1 MIIIGNNII
10 IGDDRMSNV
19 EKSQIMVYNSCIYYI
34 GGIRMDRITQ
44 SMIEAFKE
52 DLSVNI
58 DDISLLFEYFSNYC
72 VVNDVYGIND
82 FDVEDITTGTNTQGI
97 DGIAIIVNQKLIN
110 TTDDIDLLISYN
122 QTISVKFVLIQTK
135 TSSSFDNTEIS
146 NLLTYAKLF
155 FGDDDSIFRTPE
167 MQKFVELKN
176 YIFSKGSKLRKNPE
190 LLLYYV
196 TLGTWTDDTN
206 LQATVSVGKEALRT
220 TNLFSN
226 IEFIPCGSAEIQALY
241 RKTKAKLSATF
252 KFEKRITMYSL
263 NDDEVGYSGVLP
275 FKEFKKLIIDDN
287 GTVKPVFEDN
297 IRDYLGPNPDVNK
310 SICETIMSGNVNAFS
325 MLNNGITVVAS
336 SISIPGDIATIED
349 YQIVNGC
356 QTSNILI
363 NNMELSDN
371 IDDLI
376 IPIRIIATKNEN
388 LKNEIT
394 KATNSQTAIKKEQLE
409 ALSTFQKN
417 LEEYYKTYT
426 SQDSLVYERRTG
438 QYRDSDIP
446 KNRIVTIPI
455 QIKTISAMFLNE
467 PSAVSGQYGTV
478 AKRVGNKIFKTSD
491 KLIMYYLRALSL
503 YKIENLFK
511 SNKIDKKYR
520 RSRYHAMMLF
530 RIVMSK
536 EDLPKFNQKKME
548 TYCQN
553 LLDILNDDSK
563 CEKVFKAI
571 VSFIV
576 SKGED
581 IDIDNRK
588 CFERKETTD
597 FLLREKDELIQYLK
611 SDGVEF

>member
-1 MIIIGNNII
+1 MIILGNNII
-10 IGDDRMSNV
+10 IGDDLMNFV
-19 EKSQIMVYNSCIYYI
+19 GKSKKIVYNENIYYI
-34 GGIRMDRITQ
+34 GGIRVDRITQ
-44 SMIEAFKE
+44 SMMEAFKE

-72 VVNDVYGIND
+72 VVNNVYGIND
-82 FDVEDITTGTNTQGI
+82 FDVEEITTGKDTQGI
-97 DGIAIIVNQKLIN
+97 DGIAIIVNQKLVN
-110 TTDDIDLLISYN
+110 STDDIDLLISYN

-135 TSSSFDNTEIS
+135 TSTSFDNTEIS
-146 NLLTYAKLF
+146 NLLTYSKLF
-155 FGDDDSIFRTPE
+155 FGDDDSIFHTPE
-167 MQKFVELKN
+167 MQKFIELKN
-176 YIFSKGSKLRKNPE
+176 YIFSKGSKLKKNPE
-190 LLLYYV
+190 LLLYFV
-196 TLGTWTDDTN
+196 TLGTWTKDAN
-206 LQATVSVGKEALRT
+206 LEATVSVGKEALRT

-226 IEFIPCGSAEIQALY
+226 IDFIPCGSGEVQALY

-252 KFEKRITMYSL
+252 KFEKRITMYSIS
-263 NDDEVGYSGVLP
+263 DDEGGYSGVLP
-275 FKEFKKLIIDDN
+275 FKEFKKLIIEDN
-287 GTVKPVFEDN
+287 GTIKPVFEDN

-325 MLNNGITVVAS
+325 MLNNGITIVAS
-336 SISIPGDIATIED
+336 SISMPGDIATIED

-363 NNMELSDN
+363 DNMELSDN

-426 SQDSLVYERRTG
+426 GPDSLVYERRTG

-446 KNRIVTIPI
+446 KNRIVTIPT

-491 KLIMYYLRALSL
+491 KLIMYYLSALAL

-511 SNKIDKKYR
+511 TNKIDKKYR

-548 TYCQN
+548 TYCKN

-563 CEKVFKAI
+563 CEKVFKEI
-571 VSFIV
+571 VAFIV
-576 SKGED
+576 SKGAD
-581 IDIDNRK
+581 IDIEHRK

-597 FLLREKDELIQYLK
+597 YLLQSKDELIEYLK
-611 SDGVEF
+611 NNGVSV

>member
-1 MIIIGNNII
+1 
-10 IGDDRMSNV
+10 
-19 EKSQIMVYNSCIYYI
+19 
-34 GGIRMDRITQ
+34 MDRITQ

-52 DLSVNI
+52 DLSINI
-58 DDISLLFEYFSNYC
+58 DDIPLLFEYFSNYC
-72 VVNDVYGIND
+72 VVNDVYGITD
-82 FDVEDITTGTNTQGI
+82 FDVEDITTGKNTQGI

-135 TSSSFDNTEIS
+135 TSSSFNNSEIS
-146 NLLTYAKLF
+146 NLMTYAKLF
-155 FGDDDSIFRTPE
+155 FDDNDSIFRTPE
-167 MQKFVELKN
+167 MQKFIELKN
-176 YIFSKGSKLRKNPE
+176 YIFSKGSKLKKNPE

-196 TLGTWTDDTN
+196 TLGSWNNDTN
-206 LQATVSVGKEALRT
+206 LESSVSVGKEILRT

-226 IEFIPCGSAEIQALY
+226 IEFIPCGFAEVQALY
-241 RKTKAKLSATF
+241 RKTKEKLSATF

-275 FKEFKKLIIDDN
+275 FKEFKKLILYDN
-287 GTVKPVFEDN
+287 GSVKPVFEDN

-325 MLNNGITVVAS
+325 MLNNGITIVAS

-363 NNMELSDN
+363 DNMELSDN

-376 IPIRIIATKNEN
+376 IPIRIIATKNES

-426 SQDSLVYERRTG
+426 NQDSLIYERRTG
-438 QYRDSDIP
+438 QYRDIDIP
-446 KNRIVTIPI
+446 RNRIITIPT
-455 QIKTISAMFLNE
+455 QIKTIAAMFLNE

-491 KLIMYYLRALSL
+491 KLIMYYISALSL

-536 EDLPKFNQKKME
+536 EELPKFNQKKME
-548 TYCQN
+548 IYCQN
-553 LLDILNDDSK
+553 LLDILSDDLK
-563 CEKVFKAI
+563 CEKVFKSI

-588 CFERKETTD
+588 CFEKKETTD
-597 FLLREKDELIQYLK
+597 FLLRRKDELIQYLK
-611 SDGVEF
+611 SNGIEV

>member
-1 MIIIGNNII
+1 
-10 IGDDRMSNV
+10 MSNV
-19 EKSQIMVYNSCIYYI
+19 EKSQIMVYNNRIYYI

-82 FDVEDITTGTNTQGI
+82 FDVEDITTGKNTQGI

-110 TTDDIDLLISYN
+110 TIDDIDLLISYN

-135 TSSSFDNTEIS
+135 TSPSFDNTEIS

-167 MQKFVELKN
+167 MQKFIELKN

-190 LLLYYV
+190 LLLYFV

-206 LQATVSVGKEALRT
+206 LKATVSVGKETLRT
-220 TNLFSN
+220 TNLFSD

-363 NNMELSDN
+363 DNMELSDN

-446 KNRIVTIPI
+446 KNRIVTIPT

-491 KLIMYYLRALSL
+491 KLIMYYLSALSL
-503 YKIENLFK
+503 HKIENLFK

-563 CEKVFKAI
+563 CEKVFKTI
-571 VSFIV
+571 VSFTV

-611 SDGVEF
+611 NNGVEF

>member
-1 MIIIGNNII
+1 
-10 IGDDRMSNV
+10 MSNV
-19 EKSQIMVYNSCIYYI
+19 EKSQIMVYNNRIYYI

-82 FDVEDITTGTNTQGI
+82 FDVEDITTGKNTQGI

-110 TTDDIDLLISYN
+110 TIDDIDLLISYN

-135 TSSSFDNTEIS
+135 TSPSFDNTEIS

-167 MQKFVELKN
+167 MQKFIELKN

-190 LLLYYV
+190 LLLYFV

-206 LQATVSVGKEALRT
+206 LKATVSVGKEALRT
-220 TNLFSN
+220 TNLFSD

-363 NNMELSDN
+363 DNMELSDN

-446 KNRIVTIPI
+446 KNRIVTIPT

-491 KLIMYYLRALSL
+491 KLIMYYLSALSL

-611 SDGVEF
+611 SNGVEF

>member
-1 MIIIGNNII
+1 
-10 IGDDRMSNV
+10 MSNV
-19 EKSQIMVYNSCIYYI
+19 EKSQIMVYNNRIYYI

-82 FDVEDITTGTNTQGI
+82 FDVEDIITGKNTQGI

-110 TTDDIDLLISYN
+110 TIDDIDLLISYN

-135 TSSSFDNTEIS
+135 TSPSFDNTEIS

-167 MQKFVELKN
+167 MQKFIELKN

-190 LLLYYV
+190 LLLYFV

-206 LQATVSVGKEALRT
+206 LKATVSVGKETLRT
-220 TNLFSN
+220 TNLFSD

-363 NNMELSDN
+363 DNMELSDN

-446 KNRIVTIPI
+446 KNRIVTIPT

-491 KLIMYYLRALSL
+491 KLIMYYLSALSL
-503 YKIENLFK
+503 HKIENLFK

-563 CEKVFKAI
+563 CEKVFKTI

-611 SDGVEF
+611 NNGVEF